1 MGQSFA
7 SPSPS
12 TDLILEEEVVGQDK
26 PTSKALSEHPVTEKR
41 YYLFDSHYLV
51 SHEYQHNKSIVFI
64 PLFKGK
70 KLAFT

>member
-26 PTSKALSEHPVTEKR
+26 PISKALSEHPVTEKDIT
-41 YYLFDSHYLV
+41 FSDSHYLV
-51 SHEYQHNKSIVFI
+51 SHEYQHNKYIV
-64 PLFKGK
+64 LFP
-70 KLAFT
+70 FF